1 MNDGI
6 AERVD
11 LQAAFLEPGEA
22 IRWQGRPSAIG
33 LVRARAKEGLT
44 GLTLLFFAWLCF
56 QAVMEGQE
64 QAGLWAGLQA
74 AFADPKLRYVLFI
87 GAVMLPVSIWMG
99 SEPIRAYLRANSIIY
114 LVTDRRALILGRGG
128 IDMSY
133 LPDEIFGIT
142 VKDRAFGGDDVML
155 AGPPEG
161 MRSLYKKHFSHNP
174 ARGLFGLADAQ
185 GAAAAIGN
193 MRPPGFHSAEA
204 SLS

>member
-1 MNDGI
+1 MDDME
-6 AERVD
+6 AERD
-11 LQAAFLEPGEA
+11 QWTTAILEPDEA

-56 QAVMEGQE
+56 QAAMEGQE

-99 SEPIRAYLRANSIIY
+99 SEPIRAYLQAGHIFY
-114 LVTDRRALILGRGG
+114 LVTNRRALVLGRSG
-128 IDMSY
+128 IDKCF

-174 ARGLFGLADAQ
+174 ARGLFGLEDAK

-193 MRPPGFHSAEA
+193 MRPPE
-204 SLS
+204 